1 MFIKSNCDKNLIN
14 QVILVYEKRM
24 VVWLIIICVAAVIA
38 IAILVRHQHR
48 LKERAWLIREALHN
62 HDFSFR
68 LPTRGLPS
76 GERAMQQL
84 LNDMGQEIRAL
95 MAKNEVESWQRLTR
109 VLTHEIMNAT
119 APISSITQSFL
130 DRPDVKGTPLEDGI
144 RAIRDTS
151 SGLTSFVESY
161 RKFMLLQKAEP
172 TDIQLREVAE
182 SVQSLYPSLNW
193 NVAIDSEQ
201 MVHADANLLRQV
213 LTNLVKNAQEAGAT
227 LMDIRWREDYSVLTV
242 SNDGAPI
249 PAEIRKE
256 IFVPFFTTK
265 RRGSGIGLA
274 LSRQMMVMQGGDLT
288 LCDAHVGGCNVTFQ
302 IVLLSS
308 R

>member
-1 MFIKSNCDKNLIN
+1 MLWYFH
-14 QVILVYEKRM
+14 
-24 VVWLIIICVAAVIA
+24 
-38 IAILVRHQHR
+38 HQHR
-48 LKERAWLIREALHN
+48 LKERAYLMREALHN
-62 HDFSFR
+62 HDYSFR
-68 LPTRGLPS
+68 LPLRGLPP

-84 LNDMGQEIRAL
+84 LNDMGQEIRGL
-95 MAKNEVESWQRLTR
+95 MAQQEVESWQRLTR

-161 RKFMLLQKAEP
+161 RKFMQLQKAEP
-172 TDIQLREVAE
+172 TDIQLQEVIE
-182 SVQSLYPSLNW
+182 SVQSLYPSLKW
-193 NVAIDSEQ
+193 NIGVDADQ
-201 MVHADANLLRQV
+201 TVHADANLLRQV
-213 LTNLVKNAQEAGAT
+213 LTNLVKNAQEAGAKQI
-227 LMDIRWREDYSVLTV
+227 DIRNQKRSQGKALPSQSLTLSI

-249 PAEIRKE
+249 PAEVRKE

-274 LSRQMMVMQGGDLT
+274 LSRQMMVMQSGDLT
-288 LCDAHVGGCNVTFQ
+288 LSDVPVSGYHVTF
-302 IVLLSS
+302 LLTL
-308 R
+308 